1 MTSAVQGAGAG
12 RMARY
17 LLSRLGGMLVVMAIV
32 AVLVFI
38 LTRAA
43 PGDPIAVL
51 LGDQATAE
59 DIARVQ
65 KVYGLDKPLPVQF
78 ALWLKELAHGNLGES
93 IFLQRPVT
101 QALWERAEPTT
112 LLSLL
117 SIAIATLIGVP
128 CGIVSAVYRGKMVD
142 QVFTGFAM
150 LGASIPSFWFG
161 LVLMQIFAVSLGW
174 FPVSGYG
181 EPGASLAA
189 RIWCLVLP
197 ATVLGLLNSAL
208 IIRFTRASMLDV
220 LGEDYVRTARSKGLS
235 ESTVVLKHA
244 LRNALVPIV
253 TVIGLTVALMIGG
266 AVITETVFGLPGVG
280 NLVVSAVLRRDYPVI
295 QGALLVIAAI
305 YVLINFSIDLLYAVV
320 DPRVK
325 V

>member
-1 MTSAVQGAGAG
+1 MI
-12 RMARY
+12 RH

-65 KVYGLDKPLPVQF
+65 KVYGLDRPLPVQF
-78 ALWLKELAHGNLGES
+78 GLWLKELAHGNLGES

-101 QALWERAEPTT
+101 QALWERAEPTA

-117 SIAIATLIGVP
+117 AIGIAALIGVP
-128 CGIVSAVYRGKMVD
+128 CGIASAVYRGRAVD
-142 QVFTGFAM
+142 QLFTGFAM
-150 LGASIPSFWFG
+150 LGASVPSFWFG
-161 LVLMQIFAVSLGW
+161 LVLMQVFAVSLGW

-181 EPGASLAA
+181 APGASLAE
-189 RIWCLVLP
+189 RLHCLVLP
-197 ATVLGLLNSAL
+197 AAVLGVLNSAL

-220 LGEDYVRTARSKGLS
+220 LGEDYVRTARAKGLP
-235 ESTVVLKHA
+235 ENRVVLKHA

-266 AVITETVFGLPGVG
+266 AVVTETVFGLPGVG
-280 NLVVSAVLRRDYPVI
+280 NLVVSAVVRRDYPVI
-295 QGALLVIAAI
+295 QGALLVVAAI
-305 YVLINFSIDLLYAVV
+305 YVVINFLIDMLYTLV

-325 V
+325 Y

>member
-1 MTSAVQGAGAG
+1 M
-12 RMARY
+12 
-17 LLSRLGGMLVVMAIV
+17 LSRLGGMVVVMAIV

-43 PGDPIAVL
+43 SGDPIAVL

-65 KVYGLDKPLPVQF
+65 KLYGLDQPLPVQF
-78 ALWLKELAHGNLGES
+78 ALWVRELAHGNLGES

-101 QALWERAEPTT
+101 QALWERAEPTA
-112 LLSLL
+112 LLSLMA
-117 SIAIATLIGVP
+117 IAIAAGIGVP
-128 CGIVSAVYRGKMVD
+128 CGIVSAVFRGKAVD

-150 LGASIPSFWFG
+150 LGASVPSFWLG
-161 LVLMQIFAVSLGW
+161 LVLMQAFAVSLGW

-181 EPGASLAA
+181 EPGAPLAA
-189 RIWCLVLP
+189 RLHALVLP

-220 LGEDYVRTARSKGLS
+220 LGEDYVRTARAKGLP
-235 ESTVVLKHA
+235 ENTVVLKHA

-266 AVITETVFGLPGVG
+266 AVVTETVFGLPGVG

-295 QGALLVIAAI
+295 QGALLVVAAI
-305 YVLINFSIDLLYAVV
+305 YVVINFLIDLLYTVV

-325 V
+325 Y

>member
-1 MTSAVQGAGAG
+1 MT
-12 RMARY
+12 RY

-43 PGDPIAVL
+43 SGDPIAVL

-65 KVYGLDKPLPVQF
+65 KVYGLDQPLPVQF

-101 QALWERAEPTT
+101 QALWERAEPTA

-117 SIAIATLIGVP
+117 AISIATLIGVP
-128 CGIVSAVYRGKMVD
+128 GGIVSAVYRGKMVD

-150 LGASIPSFWFG
+150 LGASIPSFWLG
-161 LVLMQIFAVSLGW
+161 LVLMQVFAVSLGW

-220 LGEDYVRTARSKGLS
+220 LGEDYVRTARAKGLG
-235 ESTVVLKHA
+235 EDVVVLKHA

-253 TVIGLTVALMIGG
+253 TVIGLTVALLIGG
-266 AVITETVFGLPGVG
+266 AVVTETVFGLPGVG
-280 NLVVSAVLRRDYPVI
+280 NLVVSAVIRRDYPVI
-295 QGALLVIAAI
+295 QGALLAVAVI
-305 YVLINFSIDLLYAVV
+305 YVVINFLIDLLYTVL

-325 V
+325 Y

>member
-1 MTSAVQGAGAG
+1 MG
-12 RMARY
+12 RF
-17 LLSRLGGMLVVMAIV
+17 LLARLGGVAVVMAIV
-32 AVLVFI
+32 AVLVFV

-78 ALWLKELAHGNLGES
+78 AIWLRELAHGNLGES

-101 QALWERAEPTT
+101 QALWERAEPTA
-112 LLSLL
+112 LLSLMA
-117 SIAIATLIGVP
+117 IAIAALIGVP
-128 CGIVSAVYRGKMVD
+128 CGIVSAVWRGRAVD
-142 QVFTGFAM
+142 QLFTGFAM
-150 LGASIPSFWFG
+150 LGASVPSFWFG

-181 EPGASLAA
+181 EPGAPLLSRLHS
-189 RIWCLVLP
+189 LVLP
-197 ATVLGLLNSAL
+197 AVVLGVLNSAL

-220 LGEDYVRTARSKGLS
+220 LGEDYVRTARAKGLH
-235 ESTVVLKHA
+235 ESAVVLKHA

-253 TVIGLTVALMIGG
+253 TVIGLTAALMIGG
-266 AVITETVFGLPGVG
+266 AVVTETVFGLPGVG
-280 NLVVSAVLRRDYPVI
+280 NLVVSAVVRRDYPVI
-295 QGALLVIAAI
+295 QGALLVVAVI
-305 YVLINFSIDLLYAVV
+305 YVLINFAIDLLYTVV

>member
-1 MTSAVQGAGAG
+1 MS
-12 RMARY
+12 RFI
-17 LLSRLGGMLVVMAIV
+17 LSKAAGMLSVLAIV
-32 AVLVFI
+32 AVLVFV

-43 PGDPIAVL
+43 SGDPVSVL
-51 LGDQATAE
+51 LGDQATAS
-59 DIARVQ
+59 DIERV
-65 KVYGLDKPLPVQF
+65 KKDYGLDQPLPVQF
-78 ALWLKELAHGNLGES
+78 GYWLREVLHGNLGQS

-101 QALWERAEPTT
+101 QALAERAEPTA

-117 SIAIATLIGVP
+117 AVSIATLIGIP
-128 CGIVSAVYRGKMVD
+128 CGIVSAVFRGRAVD
-142 QVFTGFAM
+142 QVFTGVAM
-150 LGASIPSFWFG
+150 LGASVPSFWLG
-161 LVLMQIFAVSLGW
+161 LVLIQIFAVSLGW

-181 EPGASLAA
+181 APGAPLAERLHA
-189 RIWCLVLP
+189 LMLP

-235 ESTVVLKHA
+235 ETTVVLKHA

-253 TVIGLTVALMIGG
+253 TVLGLTVALMIGG
-266 AVITETVFGLPGVG
+266 AVVTETVFGLPGVG

-295 QGALLVIAAI
+295 QGALLVIAAL

-320 DPRVK
+320 DPRVE

>member
-1 MTSAVQGAGAG
+1 MRSF
-12 RMARY
+12 
-17 LLSRLGGMLVVMAIV
+17 LLSKALGMLAVLAIV
-32 AVLVFI
+32 AVMVFV

-43 PGDPIAVL
+43 SGDPISVL

-65 KVYGLDKPLPVQF
+65 KDYGLDKPLPVQF
-78 ALWLKELAHGNLGES
+78 AYWLGEVLHGNLGQS

-112 LLSLL
+112 LLALMAV
-117 SIAIATLIGVP
+117 AIAALIGIP
-128 CGIVSAVYRGKMVD
+128 SGIISAVYRGRWLD
-142 QVFTGFAM
+142 QVVTGAAM

-161 LVLMQIFAVSLGW
+161 IVLIQMFAVSLGW

-181 EPGASLAA
+181 APDASLGERLHA
-189 RIWCLVLP
+189 LMLP
-197 ATVLGLLNSAL
+197 ATVLGVLNSAL

-235 ESTVVLKHA
+235 EGTVVLKHA

-253 TVIGLTVALMIGG
+253 TVLGLTVALMIGG
-266 AVITETVFGLPGVG
+266 AVVTETVFGLPGIG
-280 NLVVSAVLRRDYPVI
+280 NLVVNAVLRRDYPVI

-305 YVLINFSIDLLYAVV
+305 YVLINFAIDLLYVAV

-325 V
+325 L

>member
-1 MTSAVQGAGAG
+1 MY
-12 RMARY
+12 RY
-17 LLSRLGGMLVVMAIV
+17 LASRLAGMLAVLAIV
-32 AVLVFI
+32 AVIVFV

-43 PGDPIAVL
+43 SGDPISVL

-65 KVYGLDKPLPVQF
+65 KDYGLDKPLPVQF
-78 ALWLKELAHGNLGES
+78 AYWVREVLQGNLGQS

-112 LLSLL
+112 LLALMAVGL
-117 SIAIATLIGVP
+117 AALIGIP
-128 CGIVSAVYRGKMVD
+128 CGIVSAVYRGRAVD
-142 QVFTGFAM
+142 QVFTGVAM

-161 LVLMQIFAVSLGW
+161 IVLIQWFAVSLGW
-174 FPVSGYG
+174 FPASGYG
-181 EPGASLAA
+181 APGAPLAERLHA
-189 RIWCLVLP
+189 LVLP
-197 ATVLGLLNSAL
+197 ASVLGILNSAL

-220 LGEDYVRTARSKGLS
+220 LGEDYVRTARSKGLP
-235 ESTVVLKHA
+235 ESSVVLKHA

-253 TVIGLTVALMIGG
+253 TVLGLTVALMIGG
-266 AVITETVFGLPGVG
+266 AVVTETVFGLPGVG
-280 NLVVSAVLRRDYPVI
+280 NLVVNAVLRRDYPVI

-305 YVLINFSIDLLYAVV
+305 YVLINFSIDLLYVAV

-325 V
+325 L